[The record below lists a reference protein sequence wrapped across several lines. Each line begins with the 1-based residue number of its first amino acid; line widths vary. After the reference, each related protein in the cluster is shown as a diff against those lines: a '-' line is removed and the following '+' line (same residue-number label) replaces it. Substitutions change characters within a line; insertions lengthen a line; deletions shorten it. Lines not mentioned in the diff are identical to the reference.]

1 MENEIVMCA
10 IPSLSQSYKLR
21 FCYDDDYY
29 DETETDKLFDYDSYF
44 PDPYYSSRYI
54 SYQEI

>member
-1 MENEIVMCA
+1 MIRT
-10 IPSLSQSYKLR
+10 IPPFSQSYKLR